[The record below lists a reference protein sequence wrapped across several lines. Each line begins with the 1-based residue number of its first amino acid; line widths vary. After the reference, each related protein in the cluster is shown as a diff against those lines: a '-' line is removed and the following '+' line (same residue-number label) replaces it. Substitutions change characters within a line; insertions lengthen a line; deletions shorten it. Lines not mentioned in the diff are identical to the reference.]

1 MATNKETA
9 AIQWRPEVNALTTP
23 PSYRLLFV
31 SRGTVGD
38 AQLVAEIAAANPNFN
53 EEAVRTILNSRKEI
67 ILQHVLNG
75 EQVVEEDFDT
85 ITIGITGRLEEP
97 EDPPPPVEKCTHVR
111 IHPAPSFVTKFHH
124 SARLERLPM
133 EQKLP
138 LINTAQDTLLELK
151 NVLNPQGLL
160 QLTGHDLL
168 FDRKKGTGEC
178 VIAGT
183 RSGRTVQ
190 TRFGKIEQS
199 EVIIM
204 PDVPTQDAPWNNE
217 YTVSISTRY
226 SVHGTLRT
234 GTYNRMLRTPLLWD
248 GLPHEGGR
256 GVLTGSAVVP
266 YVTIESGVISANT
279 SLRLQVMF
287 DAQED
292 RLLLSLLDM
301 NEGGAVGTAVPAT
314 ANGTFTLQGYS
325 GSAVSSMSLIV
336 HEYDALKEMVRN
348 NYSGRLVDIIVI
360 ELA

>member
-1 MATNKETA
+1 MAINKETA

-31 SRGTVGD
+31 SRGTVND
-38 AQLVAEIAAANPNFN
+38 AQLIAEIAAANPNFN

-67 ILQHVLNG
+67 ILQHLLNG
-75 EQVVEEDFDT
+75 EQVIETDFAT

-97 EDPPPPVEKCTHVR
+97 EAPPPPLAKCTHVR
-111 IHPAPSFVTKFHH
+111 IHPAQSFETKFHS

-133 EQKLP
+133 EKKLP
-138 LINTAQDTLLELK
+138 LITTAQDTLLELK
-151 NVLNPQGLL
+151 DVLNPQGLL
-160 QLTGHDLL
+160 RLTGEDLF

-190 TRFGKIEQS
+190 TRFGKIEVS

-204 PDVPTQDAPWNNE
+204 PDIPSQDAPWNNE

-226 SVHGTLRT
+226 SEHGTLRT
-234 GTYNRMLRTPLLWD
+234 GTYARMLRTPRAWD
-248 GLPHEGGR
+248 GLAHEGGT
-256 GVLTGSAVVP
+256 GVLTGNAEVP
-266 YVTIESGVISANT
+266 YVTIESGTISANET
-279 SLRLQVMF
+279 LRLEVVF

-301 NEGGAVGTAVPAT
+301 NEGGAGGTAVPAT
-314 ANGTFTLQGYS
+314 ANGTLTLQGFA
-325 GSAVSSMSLIV
+325 GSAVTSMVIKIA
-336 HEYDALKEMVRN
+336 EYAALKEMLRN
-348 NYSGRLVDIIVI
+348 NYSGRLVDIIEI